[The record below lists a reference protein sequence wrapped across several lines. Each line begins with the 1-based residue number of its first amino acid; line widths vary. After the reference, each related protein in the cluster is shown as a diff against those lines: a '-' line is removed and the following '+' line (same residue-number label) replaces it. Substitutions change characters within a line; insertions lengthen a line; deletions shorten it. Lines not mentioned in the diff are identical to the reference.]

1 MMNSF
6 QPENILYW
14 IVQTLFLGIDLVKQL
29 ADQKMEK
36 SEDDIDE
43 FDENINQKCNRLL
56 EISRQ
61 MKFIASKVKQA
72 SGKWEAFPKVSFW
85 NFD

>member
-6 QPENILYW
+6 QPENISHRTG
-14 IVQTLFLGIDLVKQL
+14 QTVFLGIDLVKQL

-36 SEDDIDE
+36 SEDEIEE
-43 FDENINQKCNRLL
+43 FDENLNQKCNKLL

-61 MKFIASKVKQA
+61 MKFIASNVKHA
-72 SGKWEAFPKVSFW
+72 SCKWEGFPKVSF
-85 NFD
+85 